1 MSFDFHGPGRR
12 EVFDRAAPARSHF
25 RRVATG
31 DAPLWGRLTT
41 FHPGWQP
48 DGQGLSIVRGK
59 NAL

>member
-1 MSFDFHGPGRR
+1 MGRGGAMFSIVPPR
-12 EVFDRAAPARSHF
+12 PAAIF